1 MITVLVSVVLGPTYE
16 QSMSK
21 IEFWAV
27 SAILEIM
34 SENKWHWHL
43 SVYYIIYYCEL
54 PTTSREW
61 SDCEKIKCI
70 SQKVHTWIAQPQL

>member
-16 QSMSK
+16 QSMSE

-34 SENKWHWHL
+34 SGNKWHWHL
-43 SVYYIIYYCEL
+43 IVNTFFQSFMLNVINVYSILI
-54 PTTSREW
+54 T
-61 SDCEKIKCI
+61 DK
-70 SQKVHTWIAQPQL
+70 

>member
-16 QSMSK
+16 QSMSE

-27 SAILEIM
+27 STILEIM

-43 SVYYIIYYCEL
+43 NVAV
-54 PTTSREW
+54 
-61 SDCEKIKCI
+61 
-70 SQKVHTWIAQPQL
+70 Q